1 MFRFMKS
8 TKRKSRLVTFASFA
22 LFLMGAVMF
31 LSIAEPAFAKTGS
44 GGGGGMPWESGLQ
57 TVRDSIK
64 GPVAVGVS
72 LIAIVA
78 SGVMLVF
85 GGDMQGFMRTGAY
98 LALVI
103 GLIVAAE
110 NILST
115 LYKDAAFIAF

>member
-1 MFRFMKS
+1 MFRIMDKR
-8 TKRKSRLVTFASFA
+8 RKSRLVTFASFA
-22 LFLMGAVMF
+22 LFLMSAVMF
-31 LSIAEPAFAKTGS
+31 LSVAEPAFAKTGG

-57 TVRDSIK
+57 KVRDSLS
-64 GPVAVGVS
+64 GPVAVAIS

-103 GLIVAAE
+103 GLIVMANKVLE
-110 NILST
+110 S
-115 LYKDAAFIAF
+115 LYSDAAFITF